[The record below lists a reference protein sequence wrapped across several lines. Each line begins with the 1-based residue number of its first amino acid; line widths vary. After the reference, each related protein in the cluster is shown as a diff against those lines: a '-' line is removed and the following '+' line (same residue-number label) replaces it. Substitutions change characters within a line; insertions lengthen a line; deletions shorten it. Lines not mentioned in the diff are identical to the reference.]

1 MFYPAGPS
9 SRFPLFGSGGRS
21 SAAGPVYLF
30 DSKLAS
36 ASRLPAEYGN
46 ALFLYEWMR
55 NWIVVVKL
63 DAQGERVEIARFAP
77 ALTFKR
83 PTDLKIGSDGAL
95 YVIEFG
101 TGWENNADAQIVR
114 VEQAE

>member
-1 MFYPAGPS
+1 
-9 SRFPLFGSGGRS
+9 
-21 SAAGPVYLF
+21 
-30 DSKLAS
+30 
-36 ASRLPAEYGN
+36 
-46 ALFLYEWMR
+46 
-55 NWIVVVKL
+55 
-63 DAQGERVEIARFAP
+63 VEIARFAP